1 MSAAWRLRRRV
12 TQLPLAATQ
21 VLKVI
26 RYTCKL
32 LLATALRDSS
42 SEASIRLKEF
52 EASIGTSR
60 RACGLWFCC
69 QRAVCG
75 ASFSVS
81 VSQSF

>member
-1 MSAAWRLRRRV
+1 MPGAAWCHP
-12 TQLPLAATQ
+12 TSPLGVTQ
-21 VLKVI
+21 VLKII

-60 RACGLWFCC
+60 RACGLWFCR
-69 QRAVCG
+69 QRAVYAAYLKG
-75 ASFSVS
+75 RS
-81 VSQSF
+81 

>member
-1 MSAAWRLRRRV
+1 MRRGV
-12 TQLPLAATQ
+12 TKPPVMATQ
-21 VLKVI
+21 VLKII

-60 RACGLWFCC
+60 RACGLRFCG
-69 QRAVCG
+69 QLVRASCLKV
-75 ASFSVS
+75 V
-81 VSQSF
+81 